1 MKYELFHH
9 SPLAEF
15 LLEKAIKNLRVVGH
29 AFYWALKANLWC
41 EISLERLFLIL
52 ERFLMCC
59 GGFKNDLLRQ
69 NLVNQSLVKLSAF
82 VNNKLD
88 NEKCSKRLTVE
99 LMHKELY
106 KSALRI
112 KMTQQLLIAHS
123 KNDDNC
129 IVVLPIDSDFA
140 DRGDTIDDHVKEIN
154 TPLLLKGK
162 SGTEERRKSISLSYQ
177 RRTII

>member
-1 MKYELFHH
+1 M
-9 SPLAEF
+9 
-15 LLEKAIKNLRVVGH
+15 
-29 AFYWALKANLWC
+29 
-41 EISLERLFLIL
+41 
-52 ERFLMCC
+52 
-59 GGFKNDLLRQ
+59 
-69 NLVNQSLVKLSAF
+69 SAF

-99 LMHKELY
+99 LMHKELH

-129 IVVLPIDSDFA
+129 IVVLPIESDFA
-140 DRGDTIDDHVKEIN
+140 DRGDTEDHVKEIN

-162 SGTEERRKSISLSYQ
+162 SGTDERRKSISLSN
-177 RRTII
+177 